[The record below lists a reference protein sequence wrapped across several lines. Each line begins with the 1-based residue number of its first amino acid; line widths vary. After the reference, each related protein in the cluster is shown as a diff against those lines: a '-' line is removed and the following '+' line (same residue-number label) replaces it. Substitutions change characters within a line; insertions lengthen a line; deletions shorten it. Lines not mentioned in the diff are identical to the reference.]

1 MEKCTLIIVVSYL
14 LFVFKDI
21 IEIMQ
26 IFREQQIKEDY
37 EEWKRNAVY
46 LYSFG

>member
-1 MEKCTLIIVVSYL
+1 MERCTLIVVVSYL

-37 EEWKRNAVY
+37 EEGKRNAV
-46 LYSFG
+46 